1 MHDNNEHID
10 LLIFKYIKGE
20 LSEDEYL
27 ELKKWKDT
35 SSENKEHFAKLVA
48 IYRSHNK
55 QALLNNYDS
64 TIAWNSLKEN
74 YIPSRSVR
82 LRKFIRYA
90 ASITIILS
98 ASLLTYYYFDA
109 NQTHEISDL
118 DEYISP
124 GGRKATLI
132 TAEGNKI
139 NLAELKDTTL
149 SSNGIKFKNE
159 KKTLKYSEQK
169 IENKKTE
176 YHTIYV
182 PRAGEYSLILA
193 DGTKV
198 YLNSDSKLKYP
209 ISFDGDTRTVELEGE
224 GYFAVKHNEKQPF
237 IVKCKDSEVK
247 VLGTRFNIN
256 SYAQKI
262 TTTLVEGKVQ
272 FSTGSKQVIL
282 KPNQQTIK
290 LDGSDNIEIKEID
303 ASIYTSWIAGIFE
316 FNNTELNEVKA
327 QLERWYNIKINFEE
341 TNNLD
346 LGKLKIT
353 GVVKKD
359 KPISFV
365 LDLVA
370 KLIDIEYKIKGN
382 EITISVKK

>member
-1 MHDNNEHID
+1 MHDINEQID

-48 IYRSHNK
+48 IYRSSK
-55 QALLNNYDS
+55 KKAFLKDYDS
-64 TIAWNSLKEN
+64 LAAWEYLKDN
-74 YIPSRSVR
+74 YKPSKSAG
-82 LRKFIRYA
+82 LIKFMRYA
-90 ASITIILS
+90 ASIVILLS

-109 NQTHEISDL
+109 KETQEISLL

-124 GGRKATLI
+124 GSRKATLI
-132 TAEGNKI
+132 TGKGNKI

-149 SSNGIKFKNE
+149 SSDGIKFRNE
-159 KKTLKYSEQK
+159 KKTLKYSKQK
-169 IENKKTE
+169 TENIKTE
-176 YHTIYV
+176 YHTVYV
-182 PRAGEYSLILA
+182 PRGGEYSLILA

-198 YLNSDSKLKYP
+198 YMNSDSRLKYP
-209 ISFDGDTRTVELEGE
+209 INFDGDTRTVELEGE
-224 GYFAVKHNEKQPF
+224 AYFAVKSNKQKPF
-237 IVKCKDSEVK
+237 IVKCKDSEIK
-247 VLGTRFNIN
+247 VLGTKFNIN
-256 SYAQKI
+256 SYDQRI
-262 TTTLVEGKVQ
+262 TTTLIEGKVQ
-272 FSTGSKQVIL
+272 FSADSKKVIL
-282 KPNQQTIK
+282 KPNQQTTK
-290 LDGSDNIEIKEID
+290 FDGSKEIEIKEVD

-316 FNNTELNEVKA
+316 FSDTELGEVKT

-341 TNNLD
+341 TNNMD

-365 LDLVA
+365 LDLIG
-370 KLIDIEYKIKGN
+370 KLIDIEYKIKEN
-382 EITISVKK
+382 KITINAKK